1 MGIVPTVEVV
11 HEDGYCVINESD
23 FDSKVHTRYAK
34 KGPAA
39 PSGADDPGDPGDPQ
53 GFADKVINARV
64 AEGVQLIAD
73 SEDRTA
79 LEQLAATAER
89 KTIRR
94 AASRR
99 LEALG

>member
-1 MGIVPTVEVV
+1 MGTIPTVEVV
-11 HEDGYCVINESD
+11 HEDGFAIINESD
-23 FDSKVHTRYAK
+23 FDSKVHTRYK
-34 KGPAA
+34 KGASA
-39 PSGADDPGDPGDPQ
+39 TKSAQTDDGAVPG
-53 GFADKVINARV
+53 FVDKVINARV

-73 SEDRTA
+73 SEDRPA
-79 LEQLAATAER
+79 LEQLAETAER